1 MNDPDLIVRPA
12 LLTDIPVLREFEQG
26 VIEAEREFASNL
38 IDGPVQYYDLD
49 ALIENEDAQLVVVER
64 DAKLIASGYARIE
77 MDKPYFTPQRYAY
90 LGFMYVVPEQRGEG
104 IIKHV
109 FDALFA
115 WSAEQGIEAH
125 KLEVYSGNAGAI
137 RAYEKLGFKA
147 EMTTM
152 LRGNA

>member
-1 MNDPDLIVRPA
+1 MADSKLMVRPA
-12 LLTDIPVLREFEQG
+12 QLADIPMLREFEQG
-26 VIEAEREFASNL
+26 VIAAEREFATNL
-38 IDGPVQYYDLD
+38 IDGPVKYYDLK
-49 ALIENEDAQLVVVER
+49 ALIESDDAQLVVVER
-64 DAKLIASGYARIE
+64 DAKLIASGYARME

-90 LGFMYVVPEQRGEG
+90 LGFMYVVPEQRGKG

-109 FDALFA
+109 FEALFA

-125 KLEVYSGNAGAI
+125 KLEVYSSNAAAI

-152 LRGNA
+152 LRRNA